1 MSGSLTLR
9 VITPDRI
16 VVDTTVSAVK
26 FPALDGSMG
35 ILPRHATMVAALDAG
50 ALSWTP
56 AGEHGDPGGNHGGD
70 HGHMFVSGGFA
81 EVRAGTVRIVT
92 EASEPA
98 SEIDVERAER
108 SAQRARER
116 LRGGG
121 TEISLLE
128 FDQLRAEGAL
138 RRALMRKLVA
148 GRARL

>member
-16 VVDTTVSAVK
+16 LVDTTVSEVK

-56 AGEHGDPGGNHGGD
+56 LGEGAGEQGQ
-70 HGHMFVSGGFA
+70 MFVSGGFA
-81 EVRAGTVRIVT
+81 EVRRNTVRIVT

-108 SAQRARER
+108 SAERARTR

-121 TEISLLE
+121 GEISLLE

-148 GRARL
+148 GRAVL